1 MTEPSAEDPLA
12 RAKGYPYYTPP
23 YSYLF
28 VNGVDYQIAGFVEDP
43 ILAGALRVDGEI
55 KPVAEVLHGVGV
67 PGAAAL
73 DERVPV
79 IAHGSNA
86 APTQLVRKFARVY
99 GEAGEDVV
107 IPVLRARL
115 VDFDVVY
122 AAHFSGYGAI
132 PATLEVSPGTT
143 AEIAVTWLTPPQLA
157 LMHDTEITA
166 VNYVYGRLGA
176 IQLEVDGLEQL
187 DAAFVYLT
195 LHGSVTL
202 SGEPMALAAVKA
214 LRRRFKAASV
224 PAMLAMARDR
234 VAPDTPLDA
243 FIMGNIEDDAL
254 RQARTATL
262 RQSARRPT
270 FDNFEVLAG

>member
-1 MTEPSAEDPLA
+1 MTEPSGEDLLA
-12 RAKGYPYYTPP
+12 RAKSYPYYAPP
-23 YSYLF
+23 HSYLF
-28 VNGVDYQIAGFVEDP
+28 VNGVDYEIAGFVEDP

-55 KPVAEVLHGVGV
+55 KPVADVLHGVGV

-73 DERVPV
+73 DDRVPV

-86 APTQLVRKFARVY
+86 APAQLARKFARAHAED
-99 GEAGEDVV
+99 GNDVV

-122 AAHFSGYGAI
+122 AAHFSAYGAI
-132 PATLEVSPGTT
+132 PATLEASPGTT
-143 AEIAVTWLTPPQLA
+143 AEIAVTWLTPSQLN

-176 IQLEVDGLEQL
+176 IQLEIDGLGTL
-187 DAAFVYLT
+187 DEAFVYLT
-195 LHGSVTL
+195 LHGCVTL
-202 SGEPMALAAVKA
+202 AGAPTALAAVKA
-214 LRRRFKAASV
+214 LRRRFAAVSV

-254 RQARTATL
+254 RRERTATL
-262 RQSARRPT
+262 RQSARRAT
-270 FDNFEVLAG
+270 FGNFEVLAG

>member
-1 MTEPSAEDPLA
+1 MTEPSGEDPLA
-12 RAKGYPYYTPP
+12 RAKGYPYYAPP
-23 YSYLF
+23 HSYLF
-28 VNGVDYQIAGFVEDP
+28 VNGVDYEIAGFVEDP
-43 ILAGALRVDGEI
+43 ILAGALRVNGEI

-73 DERVPV
+73 DDRVPV

-86 APTQLVRKFARVY
+86 APAQLARKFARAHAE
-99 GEAGEDVV
+99 GGDDVV

-115 VDFDVVY
+115 ADHDVVY

-132 PATLEVSPGTT
+132 PATLEASPGTT
-143 AEIAVTWLTPPQLA
+143 AEIAVTWLTPSQLA
-157 LMHDTEITA
+157 VMHDTEITA

-176 IQLEVDGLEQL
+176 IELEVDGLEPL
-187 DAAFVYLT
+187 DQAFVYLT
-195 LHGSVTL
+195 LHGCVTL
-202 SGEPMALAAVKA
+202 AGAPTALAAVKA
-214 LRRRFKAASV
+214 LRRRFQAVSV

-243 FIMGNIEDDAL
+243 FIMGNIEDERL

-262 RQSARRPT
+262 RQTARRPR
-270 FDNFEVLAG
+270 FSDFEVLVG